1 MRKTKRSATRW
12 LAILLLVA
20 HLFSL
25 TACGNKQ
32 VEPAEINAPTENA
45 APAENEM
52 PTETE
57 GHSHEF
63 VDGLCQCG
71 ESNGLEGIQI
81 VVDSGLNAL
90 ERQDSETGMTLIS
103 SNGAGDPAG
112 IRLDKDIETAYG
124 HFYEMVYRF
133 TSNVAG
139 SVHFACEGATMYEED
154 TFDVVAGENEIVVRF
169 AAGEN
174 AGGKVAAGL
183 ELGGLDKFE
192 LHFSDISFGELTED
206 MSDYFLDVAPEKAS
220 GTMEKTP
227 EGFLKA
233 TYKTE
238 EGWRVKLAVD
248 RALVKGKSYET
259 TFVFLRE
266 GGKDQNVTYTVYD
279 GAATIIG
286 SKTKWV
292 DSDLCVATF
301 YLTANETVAKGTC
314 LELGMLSGG
323 EEATV
328 TFTYVDFK
336 EVDQEKL
343 EKLLAENPFPG
354 VNVWTEGALIPAVGT
369 QSADVLTLVNTN
381 PATDWWKVKL
391 EQELQCQKGKYYRVT
406 FHFTSNAAG
415 RIKFVNDDAT
425 YYGSNEYDVKKGNN
439 TFTVELK
446 SGGNSYSCLEL
457 GGLGPC
463 ELQFTDVSVK
473 EIYEPSNT
481 SYTPGNGGT
490 TANRF
495 SSFNVWRDSS
505 VKTVARKDTATTMT
519 LTSQNEPTDWWK
531 IKVEKDI
538 KGTTGKCY
546 EVTYTF
552 TSDAAGRIKF
562 VNDEAVYYGSNEY
575 DVVKGENSFTVQFKY
590 NGKPYSCLEL
600 GGLGPFKLVFTNYS
614 IKEIEEPEQIN
625 NGFES
630 YQAWTESSMKP
641 LTREDT
647 KDAMILISENEPGDW
662 WKVKLENNFALEA
675 GKTYKAVY
683 TFTSDAEGDIKF
695 GTNEKVVSHTADVYH
710 AVVGENKYEVI
721 FTAEDGAYTCLELG
735 GLGKFKLTFTDITL
749 TETEKPAVPEPP
761 VPPEEPENPEHTHSF
776 VNGICSCGVK
786 NGFETY
792 KTWTEGSLTPMTR
805 EDTENSM
812 SVISTNA
819 SGDWWKV
826 KVENNFATVAGK
838 TYEATYTFSSNVAG
852 DIKFGGDNMVCSTAD
867 VYNVTVGANTFKVTF
882 TVSADN
888 AYNCLELGGLG
899 NFKLTFTG
907 ISLKEIVEEEPEHT
921 HSFVNGKCEC
931 GESNGFA
938 GVNVW
943 TEGALTP
950 VVREDDASSMTIT
963 STNGAADWWK
973 MKVENNFATVAGKT
987 YEATYTFTSNVA
999 GDIKFGGDNMTC
1011 ATADVYHVAVGANTF
1026 KVTFTV
1032 STDNAYNCLEL
1043 GGLGNFKLT
1052 FTGISLK
1059 EVVAEHTHSFV
1070 NGKCECGAG
1079 NGFAGVNVWT
1089 EGSLTPV
1096 TREDTENSMIVSS
1109 TNAPNDWWK
1118 VKVEWPLAITEGK
1131 TYEATFSFSSTAA
1144 GTIKYHVGA
1153 AIFHDSQEYNVAV
1166 GSNTFKVR
1174 FTAGVDNY
1182 SCLELGGLGNVKL
1195 TFTGISLKEVEA
1207 PHTHSFVNGKC
1218 ECGAGNGFAGVN
1230 VWTEGSLTPA
1240 TREDTENSM
1249 IVSSTNAPG
1258 DWWKVKVEPGLGF
1271 VQGKTYDVTF
1281 RFTSNASGR
1290 IKYHV
1295 DGAAYEGTNEYDVV
1309 AGSNTFTV
1317 RLTAGEGGYNC
1328 LELGGLGAFKLTFT
1342 GISSKEIE

>member
-1 MRKTKRSATRW
+1 MKRTRTSATRW
-12 LAILLLVA
+12 IAVLLLVV
-20 HLFSL
+20 HLVSL

-32 VEPAEINAPTENA
+32 ADPAETNV
-45 APAENEM
+45 

-81 VVDSGLNAL
+81 VVDSGLNAV

-103 SNGAGDPAG
+103 SNGAGDPAQ
-112 IRLDKDIETAYG
+112 IRLDKEIETAYG
-124 HFYEMVYRF
+124 RYYEMVYRF

-139 SVHFACEGATMYEED
+139 SVRFTCEGVTMYEED
-154 TFDVVAGENEIVVRF
+154 TFDVIAGENEIVVRF

-174 AGGKVAAGL
+174 ASGKAAAGL

-192 LHFSDISFGELTED
+192 LCFTDISCEELTED
-206 MSDYFLDVAPEKAS
+206 LSDYFLDVALEKAS

-238 EGWRVKLAVD
+238 EGWRVKFAVD
-248 RALVKGKSYET
+248 RALVKGKTYET
-259 TFVFLRE
+259 TFVFLRN
-266 GGKDQNVTYTVYD
+266 GGRDQNVTYTVYD
-279 GAATIIG
+279 GAATVIG
-286 SKTKWV
+286 SRTKWV

-301 YLTANETVAKGTC
+301 YLTANETVTKGTC

-323 EEATV
+323 EEASI

-336 EVDQEKL
+336 EVDHEKL

-369 QSADVLTLVNTN
+369 QSADGLTLVNSN

-406 FHFTSNAAG
+406 FRFTSNAAG
-415 RIKFVNDDAT
+415 RIKFVNDDAV

-457 GGLGPC
+457 GGLGQC
-463 ELQFTDVSVK
+463 ELQFTEISVE
-473 EIYEPSNT
+473 EIDEPTKTTYN
-481 SYTPGNGGT
+481 PGTGGT
-490 TANRF
+490 SANRF

-562 VNDEAVYYGSNEY
+562 VNDDAVYYGSNEY
-575 DVVKGENSFTVQFKY
+575 DVVKGENTFTVQFKY

-614 IKEIEEPEQIN
+614 IKEIEEPQHVS

-630 YQAWTESSMKP
+630 YQGWTESSMKP

-647 KDAMILISENEPGDW
+647 EDAMILISENEPGDW
-662 WKVKLENNFALEA
+662 WKVKLENNFKLEA
-675 GKTYKAVY
+675 GKTYEVTY
-683 TFTSDAEGDIKF
+683 TFNSDAEGDIKF
-695 GTNEKVVSHTADVYH
+695 GTNEKVTCQTSDVYH
-710 AVVGENKYEVI
+710 VTEGENRFAVT
-721 FTAEDGAYTCLELG
+721 FTAGDGAYTCLELG

-749 TETEKPAVPEPP
+749 KEVEKPAEPEQ
-761 VPPEEPENPEHTHSF
+761 PENPEQPGEHTHSF
-776 VNGICSCGVK
+776 ENGKCECGEE
-786 NGFETY
+786 NGFAHVS
-792 KTWTEGSLTPMTR
+792 TWTEGSLTPVVR

-812 SVISTNA
+812 IVTSANA
-819 SGDWWKV
+819 PGDWWKV
-826 KVENNFATVAGK
+826 KVEWPLNVEAGK
-838 TYEATYTFSSNVAG
+838 TYEATFAFTSDVSGTIKYSVNAATFHDSQEYNVVAG
-852 DIKFGGDNMVCSTAD
+852 S
-867 VYNVTVGANTFKVTF
+867 NTFKVRF
-882 TVSADN
+882 T
-888 AYNCLELGGLG
+888 
-899 NFKLTFTG
+899 
-907 ISLKEIVEEEPEHT
+907 
-921 HSFVNGKCEC
+921 
-931 GESNGFA
+931 A
-938 GVNVW
+938 G
-943 TEGALTP
+943 A
-950 VVREDDASSMTIT
+950 
-963 STNGAADWWK
+963 
-973 MKVENNFATVAGKT
+973 EN
-987 YEATYTFTSNVA
+987 YS
-999 GDIKFGGDNMTC
+999 
-1011 ATADVYHVAVGANTF
+1011 
-1026 KVTFTV
+1026 
-1032 STDNAYNCLEL
+1032 CLEL

-1059 EVVAEHTHSFV
+1059 EVELPTEPEQPEHTHSFV

-1079 NGFAGVNVWT
+1079 NGFAGVSVWT

-1096 TREDTENSMIVSS
+1096 VREDTENSMIMTS
-1109 TNAPNDWWK
+1109 TNGAADWWK
-1118 VKVEWPLAITEGK
+1118 VKLEWPLAVTEGK
-1131 TYEATFSFSSTAA
+1131 TYEATFSFTSDVA
-1144 GTIKYHVGA
+1144 GTIKYSVNA
-1153 AIFHDSQEYNVAV
+1153 ATFLDNQEYNVVA
-1166 GSNTFKVR
+1166 GTNTFKVR
-1174 FTAGVDNY
+1174 FTAGAENY
-1182 SCLELGGLGNVKL
+1182 SCLELGGLGNFKL
-1195 TFTGISLKEVEA
+1195 IFNGISLAEAEA

-1218 ECGAGNGFAGVN
+1218 ECGITNGFAGVS
-1230 VWTEGSLTPA
+1230 VWTEGSLTPVV
-1240 TREDTENSM
+1240 REDDASSM
-1249 IVSSTNAPG
+1249 TITSTNAPG
-1258 DWWKVKVEPGLGF
+1258 DWWKVKVERPLS
-1271 VQGKTYDVTF
+1271 VTEGKTYEVTF
-1281 RFTSNASGR
+1281 CFTSNTSGTV
-1290 IKYHV
+1290 KYNV
-1295 DGAAYEGTNEYDVV
+1295 NGATYLGSNEYNVA

-1317 RLTAGEGGYNC
+1317 RFTAGNENYSC

-1342 GISSKEIE
+1342 SISVKEVEVPTETEQPETSEQTESSGNSEELGQSEDSEQKENDELAE